1 MVIVTPFQEKKKQRY
16 LLFLLGIAIL
26 GIIFTFWY
34 SRYFKREPSSSHV
47 LPPKPPEIKINFEM
61 LKSPILTE
69 LQPFENIAPLEEG
82 AGRENPFIP
91 Y

>member
-26 GIIFTFWY
+26 GMVFAFWY

-47 LPPKPPEIKINFEM
+47 LPQKPAEIKIDFDM

-69 LQPFENIAPLEEG
+69 LQPFEKIAPFEEG
-82 AGRENPFIP
+82 AGRENPFVS